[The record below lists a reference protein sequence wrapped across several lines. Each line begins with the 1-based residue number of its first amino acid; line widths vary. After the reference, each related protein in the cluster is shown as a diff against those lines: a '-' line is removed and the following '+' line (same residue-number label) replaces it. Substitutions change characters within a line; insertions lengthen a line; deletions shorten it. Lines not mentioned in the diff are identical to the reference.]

1 MYINGI
7 SMPKVV
13 RQSASCHEKMLL
25 LINIHWYKKVNSD
38 DMTRKKRST
47 VNLDVLTNESTL
59 NYAFWLLI
67 ISHIFVSVRVL
78 SFSDNMEI

>member
-1 MYINGI
+1 MI
-7 SMPKVV
+7 
-13 RQSASCHEKMLL
+13 
-25 LINIHWYKKVNSD
+25 W
-38 DMTRKKRST
+38 RKKERSR